1 MYSIIRRW
9 IVHLLHCYLQGM
21 VAAAE
26 RKEETCLAISV
37 FANAISEVGV
47 LNERQLKRR
56 RDDDD
61 GDVQQGTNQI
71 RYQP

>member
-1 MYSIIRRW
+1 MDSTSSA
-9 IVHLLHCYLQGM
+9 LLPTGT
-21 VAAAE
+21 
-26 RKEETCLAISV
+26 RDGGGSWKGEETCLAISV